1 MKIVYNLIILLE
13 RSQFVWPETGR
24 FDMRELKQPG
34 RRRQQECDKFAYLLM
49 KNSIFARFARAV
61 FHFWTFRWRCRSFLR
76 REMICFDKW
85 YILYSYLWSA
95 GSNLIS
101 GYLEHILQT

>member
-24 FDMRELKQPG
+24 SDMRELKQPG
-34 RRRQQECDKFAYLLM
+34 RRRRQQERDKFAYLIM

-61 FHFWTFRWRCRSFLR
+61 FHFWTFR
-76 REMICFDKW
+76 
-85 YILYSYLWSA
+85 
-95 GSNLIS
+95 
-101 GYLEHILQT
+101 